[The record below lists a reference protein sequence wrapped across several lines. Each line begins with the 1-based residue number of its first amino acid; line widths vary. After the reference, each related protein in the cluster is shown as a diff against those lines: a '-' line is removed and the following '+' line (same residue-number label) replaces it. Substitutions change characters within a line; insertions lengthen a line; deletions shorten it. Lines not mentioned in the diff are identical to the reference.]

1 MPLPP
6 ARNDPDRQLPNATP
20 HTLPRTS
27 ISVALLA
34 NRFDVL
40 WVMRKVG
47 ITDSITAFVT
57 PEVFRPFG
65 LPRALAA

>member
-6 ARNDPDRQLPNATP
+6 ARNDPDRQLPNATT

-40 WVMRKVG
+40 WVMRQVG
-47 ITDSITAFVT
+47 HNGLDL
-57 PEVFRPFG
+57 RPS
-65 LPRALAA
+65 

>member
-1 MPLPP
+1 VQI
-6 ARNDPDRQLPNATP
+6 DPDRQLPNATP

-40 WVMRKVG
+40 WVMRQVG
-47 ITDSITAFVT
+47 A
-57 PEVFRPFG
+57 
-65 LPRALAA
+65 